1 MIPKD
6 EPRFTE
12 EIVTIPS
19 KGLRVRHCWVSG
31 FTDVHTSQSNL
42 AFRPNSQ
49 KIVLSHRE
57 NVFSTTVILHD
68 MLKMG
73 SLFHIIIFFLTFLVL
88 TGYSSESVEL
98 LTLYD
103 SSPVVLQAMS
113 HTGVPIAVSVSEDDL
128 NEVSGSV
135 LMAESWIRTHVLA
148 HYPSTNITTIVV
160 GNTVLCNKDKEDK
173 LRLVLPSLRN
183 VYYSLTRWGLEKYI
197 KVSAAFSSN
206 CLNPDSVLDRD
217 DLADKVIKPLLSFL
231 ELTNSTY
238 SVNPPTNFSP
248 LSDESAGLVSSHS
261 ESMKKLGTSKLRVN
275 VIVQSAKEGK
285 PQSRK
290 LSFMHSN
297 QKPSSPLPPLEGTA
311 SPPPMTFPFAPE
323 MPPIVIPA
331 SSPYSFSL
339 PPCSPFEAGAP
350 APETGVKQGLWCVAK
365 PSVPADTLQEAMD
378 YACGGGGA
386 DCEEIEPHGNC
397 YYPDTV
403 LAHAS
408 YAFNSYWQKHKKNG
422 GTCSFGGTAMLINAD
437 PIEVS

>member
-1 MIPKD
+1 
-6 EPRFTE
+6 
-12 EIVTIPS
+12 
-19 KGLRVRHCWVSG
+19 
-31 FTDVHTSQSNL
+31 
-42 AFRPNSQ
+42 
-49 KIVLSHRE
+49 
-57 NVFSTTVILHD
+57 
-68 MLKMG
+68 MG

-88 TGYSSESVEL
+88 TGSSSESVEL

-183 VYYSLTRWGLEKYI
+183 VYYSLTRWGLEKDI

-290 LSFMHSN
+290 LSFMHS
-297 QKPSSPLPPLEGTA
+297 KFVEPYPARPTPLPELSPSPIYSSIGFSAPANVAKNPLPPLPPLEGTA

-437 PIEVS
+437 PSFLHCRFLHS

>member
-1 MIPKD
+1 
-6 EPRFTE
+6 
-12 EIVTIPS
+12 
-19 KGLRVRHCWVSG
+19 
-31 FTDVHTSQSNL
+31 
-42 AFRPNSQ
+42 
-49 KIVLSHRE
+49 
-57 NVFSTTVILHD
+57 
-68 MLKMG
+68 MLKIG

-88 TGYSSESVEL
+88 TGSSSESVGL

-113 HTGVPIAVSVSEDDL
+113 HTGVPIAVSVSEDDH

-148 HYPSTNITTIVV
+148 HHPSTNITTIVV
-160 GNTVLCNKDKEDK
+160 GNTVLCNKDQEDK

-183 VYYSLTRWGLEKYI
+183 VYYSLTSR
-197 KVSAAFSSN
+197 FSSN

-290 LSFMHSN
+290 LSFMHS
-297 QKPSSPLPPLEGTA
+297 KFVEPYPTSPSSKPDLHFFFVPILLTFTLIFLSLHHVPSQTRFLHSSNTLPSSILTHAWHHHSSHSPNLQPSTHHATSCHHPLRLCGRLHQPPWRQRLLDAVTA
-311 SPPPMTFPFAPE
+311 PLFIVPPWLP
-323 MPPIVIPA
+323 
-331 SSPYSFSL
+331 SSS
-339 PPCSPFEAGAP
+339 CRRWWKAPFEVDARVERQTEKRMA
-350 APETGVKQGLWCVAK
+350 V
-365 PSVPADTLQEAMD
+365 
-378 YACGGGGA
+378 
-386 DCEEIEPHGNC
+386 
-397 YYPDTV
+397 
-403 LAHAS
+403 
-408 YAFNSYWQKHKKNG
+408 
-422 GTCSFGGTAMLINAD
+422 
-437 PIEVS
+437 